1 MSHRRR
7 VVISGL
13 GMVTPLGVGRSSVW
27 DAVCRGRSA
36 IGPARRFDASAL
48 RSQLAAE
55 IAAFDLSTF
64 VGPREAR
71 RLDRFSGFAVAA
83 GLLALDDAGLSRGDP
98 SLGSAAVCVGSA
110 LGGIAFGEEQHTR
123 FSSFGMRAVSPT
135 LALAVF
141 GGAGAANLAIAVGSR
156 GPTSGNANSC
166 ASGAVAIG
174 EAFRLIERGDV
185 DLALA
190 GGAEAP
196 LSPLTF
202 GAFSVIRVMS
212 ARNDQPDL
220 ACRPFDAARDG
231 FVMGE
236 GATVLVLESLGRA
249 RARGRQA
256 YAEIRGYG
264 LTNDAWHMAAPRPDG
279 SEAARAMS
287 LAMADAG
294 ASPEDVD
301 YISAHAAGTVAG
313 DVAEARAIR
322 RALGDHWNRVAVS
335 GTKPLHGHALGA
347 TGAMEVGIT
356 AMAMRRGWL
365 PPTKNLT
372 APGVDCELAHVPPGG
387 LAAHPE
393 VALCNAF
400 GFGGVNTCLLL
411 RRATDD

>member
-1 MSHRRR
+1 MCHRRR
-7 VVISGL
+7 VVISGI
-13 GMVTPLGVGRSSVW
+13 GMVTPLGIGQSKVW
-27 DAVCRGRSA
+27 EAVRRGRSA
-36 IGPARRFDASAL
+36 IGLARRFDASTL

-55 IAAFDLSTF
+55 IPAFDLSAF

-71 RLDRFSGFAVAA
+71 RLDRYSGFAVAA
-83 GLLALDDAGLSRGDP
+83 GLLALDDAGLARGDP
-98 SLGSAAVCVGSA
+98 SIGGAAVFIGSA

-123 FSSFGMRAVSPT
+123 FSRQGMRAVSPT

-141 GGAGAANLAIAVGSR
+141 GGAGAANLAIALGSR
-156 GPTSGNANSC
+156 GPTSGNASSC

-212 ARNDQPDL
+212 ARNDEPEL

-236 GATVLVLESLGRA
+236 GATVLVLESLQRA
-249 RARGRQA
+249 RARGRQV
-256 YAEIRGYG
+256 YVELGGYG

-279 SEAARAMS
+279 SEAARAMT
-287 LAMADAG
+287 LAMADAC
-294 ASPEDVD
+294 ASPKDVD
-301 YISAHAAGTVAG
+301 YVSAHAAGTVAG

-347 TGAMEVGIT
+347 TGAMEIGIT

-372 APGVDCELAHVPPGG
+372 TPGADCELAHVPPSG
-387 LAAHPE
+387 LIAQSE

-400 GFGGVNTCLLL
+400 GFGGINTCLLL
-411 RRATDD
+411 RRLADD